1 VSAGGGWIRRGLL
14 ALLALALLIGALAAA
29 VHLGGPALARRHLPT
44 LLGEA
49 LGRTVS
55 LQDVEIDIP
64 RLRAAVTGLRV
75 AEAGS
80 ADAPAFTLARA
91 EVELAWAS
99 LGRRAPVV
107 TALRLSEP
115 RLRVVRQADGS
126 LNWDDVLRRL
136 RERPAQPDQ
145 PPPAF
150 SLAGVALRDGEV
162 LFTDRQLG
170 GEHRIESLRLDLPRL
185 SGFAE
190 DRDQPVT
197 PSASWR
203 LDGAEMTLTAS
214 TRPFDP
220 QLPTRAELGLTP
232 LELTAW
238 LRYLPMRL
246 PVEVRSARLA
256 GTASLS
262 FSRPPQGA
270 PELAVSATAELT
282 GIDLR
287 EPGGAPLLALPAAR
301 IGGVSLQPFAA
312 RYQVGEVVLEAP
324 VLTLHRRAGQT
335 RFLQAVLDAMPAP
348 ATATRAAT
356 TTTAATASAA
366 PKSAAAPK
374 SDEPAAAAPVWSVGA
389 IDIRAGA
396 IDFRDQR
403 FQPRPLALRV
413 KDLHAQVGPVGSQ
426 AAEPVPL
433 SLRLGLD
440 SGETLRA
447 KASLVPAP
455 LRLDGQ
461 VELAGLSLKRWWWL
475 AEPHLRL
482 DALDGRLG
490 ARTTVSLRDQGG
502 ETRLRLSGLLAELRS
517 LAMRER
523 GGARDLIRLPAVTLT
538 GLDLDLAA
546 RSVSARRFAIDGG
559 ELFMQR
565 LADGRIDLVEAL
577 RPPDPAPAAP
587 ARASGAVAAPA
598 APAATP
604 WRWQL
609 GQLAVSGLGATLRHA
624 ELSEKE
630 QQAGGDLV
638 ISQFGLTLD
647 GASSAPGAAA
657 RLALDAGVGRNG
669 RLQTQGSLSLSPLA
683 AQLRVDAWAL
693 SLLPFQPL
701 VAPLTTFTLN
711 SGRVTA
717 SGDLALTTRA
727 DGSPVVRWSG
737 DGSLTDVEAF
747 DRASGEELFRWK
759 SLALARTEVVSE
771 PLKVEIGQVAL
782 ADFFVRLILR
792 ADGRLNLRELVAR
805 PEEAAANGSAASA
818 SGTTSTSTTSTTSA
832 ASATSA
838 TSAALRAD
846 PPPAAAEAAPDPSM
860 ANPVR
865 SVNAVAR
872 AALPVRIGRV
882 SFTNG
887 NVDFSDFF
895 IKPNY
900 SANITGLIGG
910 ISALAPDTPGDLE
923 LRGRVDNAGRVE
935 ITGRVNPFAR
945 VLQLDIDA
953 RATDIDLP
961 RTTPYSVK
969 YLGYG
974 IEKGKLSAHL
984 QYRVEDRQLRAENRI
999 TLDQLTFGPRVE
1011 SATATQ
1017 LPVLFAVSLLKDRHG
1032 VIDVNLPIGGSLDDP
1047 DFSVGGLVLRIIFN
1061 LIVKAVTAPFSMLAG
1076 LFGGDAEEHASVPF
1090 EPGRIAIAGKAESR
1104 LRAMGKAMAD
1114 RPGLRLDLTGHADP
1128 TADEPALR
1136 RLLLER
1142 RLKTAKL
1149 RETRTVV
1156 PAGGIDTVPIE
1167 PAERLPLLRLVHQA
1181 AGLVRPRGASGQAA
1195 ELPPAEMEAGLMA
1208 SIEVTPAQLADLAS
1222 ARALAV
1228 KEWLSEHGGVAG
1240 DRIFLVSESAAASP
1254 TAPPT
1259 PASATS
1265 ASAASASTTTA
1276 PAATPGGPA
1285 PAGAKD
1291 NRAASGRHSDTGPR
1305 VDLRLK

>member
-1 VSAGGGWIRRGLL
+1 MSHGRRWIRRGLL
-14 ALLALALLIGALAAA
+14 VALALVLLLGALAAA
-29 VHLGGPALARRHLPT
+29 IHLGGPALARRHLPA

-49 LGRTVS
+49 LGRAVT
-55 LQDVEIDIP
+55 LGDVEIDIA
-64 RLRAAVTGLRV
+64 RLRAAVTDLRV
-75 AEAGS
+75 AEAGGG
-80 ADAPAFTLARA
+80 DAPAFSLARA

-99 LGRRAPVV
+99 LARRAPMV
-107 TALRLSEP
+107 TALRLTEP

-126 LNWDDVLRRL
+126 LSWDDVLRRL
-136 RERPAQPDQ
+136 RERPARPDE
-145 PPPAF
+145 PPPSF
-150 SLAGVALRDGEV
+150 LLTGVALRGGDL
-162 LFTDRQLG
+162 LFSDRQLG
-170 GEHRIESLRLDLPRL
+170 GEHRIEALRVDLPRL
-185 SGFAE
+185 SGFPE

-197 PSASWR
+197 PSASGR
-203 LDGAEMTLTAS
+203 LDGAEISLSAS

-220 QLPTRAELGLTP
+220 QLPTRAELSLAP
-232 LELTAW
+232 LDLVAW

-256 GTASLS
+256 GSASLS

-270 PELAVSATAELT
+270 PELDVSAKAELT
-282 GIDLR
+282 GVELR
-287 EPGGAPLLALPAAR
+287 EPGGAPLLSLPALR
-301 IGGVSLQPFAA
+301 VGSLSLQPLAA
-312 RYQVGEVVLEAP
+312 RYQIGEVVLEQPA
-324 VLTLHRRAGQT
+324 LTLHRRAGQT
-335 RFLQAVLDAMPAP
+335 RFLQAVLDALPAP
-348 ATATRAAT
+348 QPAKPP
-356 TTTAATASAA
+356 SADKPDA
-366 PKSAAAPK
+366 PAVA
-374 SDEPAAAAPVWSVGA
+374 WSVESLDIQGGA
-389 IDIRAGA
+389 IDL
-396 IDFRDQR
+396 RDQR
-403 FQPRPLALRV
+403 FAPRPLALRV
-413 KDLHAQVGPVGSQ
+413 KDLRATLGRFGSQ
-426 AAEPVPL
+426 AGEPMPL
-433 SLRLGLD
+433 TLRLGLD
-440 SGETLRA
+440 SGETLQAR
-447 KASLVPAP
+447 ASLVAQP
-455 LRLDGQ
+455 LRLDAQ
-461 VELAGLSLKRWWWL
+461 VALAGLSLKRWWWL

-482 DALDGRLG
+482 DAVDGRLG
-490 ARTTVSLRDQGG
+490 VRTAIALREQAG
-502 ETRLRLSGLLAELRS
+502 ETRLSISGLSAELRS

-523 GGARDLIRLPAVTLT
+523 GGARDLLRLPTVTLA
-538 GLDLDLAA
+538 GLDLDLTA
-546 RSVSARRFAIDGG
+546 RSIAVRRFGIEGG
-559 ELFMQR
+559 ELAIQR
-565 LADGRIDLVEAL
+565 LADGRIDLIEAL
-577 RPPDPAPAAP
+577 RPPDVAPASARAASTAP
-587 ARASGAVAAPA
+587 ASAPA
-598 APAATP
+598 TAPVTASAPATAPASAARP

-624 ELSEKE
+624 GLSEKE

-638 ISQFGLTLD
+638 ISQLGLQLE
-647 GASSAPGAAA
+647 GASSAPGAQA
-657 RLALDAGVGRNG
+657 RLALKAGVGRNG
-669 RLQTQGSLSLSPLA
+669 SLQTQGSLSLSPLA

-693 SLLPFQPL
+693 SLLPAQPL
-701 VAPLTTFTLN
+701 VAPFITFTLN

-717 SGDLALTTRA
+717 SGDLALATRA
-727 DGSPVVRWSG
+727 DGSPTISWNG
-737 DGSLTDVEAF
+737 DASVTDVEAF

-792 ADGRLNLRELVAR
+792 PDGRLNLRELVAR
-805 PEEAAANGSAASA
+805 PEEPAGAASAAGPGSAAA
-818 SGTTSTSTTSTTSA
+818 GPGSA
-832 ASATSA
+832 AAR
-838 TSAALRAD
+838 AALRAD
-846 PPPAAAEAAPDPSM
+846 PPPVAAEAAPDPSM

-865 SVNAVAR
+865 VVNASAR

-900 SANITGLIGG
+900 SANITGLVGG
-910 ISALAPDTPGDLE
+910 ISALAPDTAGDLE

-961 RTTPYSVK
+961 RTTPYAVK

-984 QYRVEDRQLRAENRI
+984 QYRIEDRQLRAENRI

-1090 EPGRIAIAGKAESR
+1090 EPGRIAIAGKSESR

-1128 TADEPALR
+1128 LVDEPALR

-1181 AGLVRPRGASGQAA
+1181 AGLVRPRAAAGQPA
-1195 ELPPAEMEAGLMA
+1195 ELPVAEMEAALMA
-1208 SIEVTPAQLADLAS
+1208 AIEVTPAQLADLAS

-1228 KEWLSEHGGVAG
+1228 KEWLSEQGGVAG
-1240 DRIFLVSESAAASP
+1240 DRIFLVAGGAPVAAAAATAGAAPEKPAHGEAAAS
-1254 TAPPT
+1254 
-1259 PASATS
+1259 
-1265 ASAASASTTTA
+1265 
-1276 PAATPGGPA
+1276 
-1285 PAGAKD
+1285 
-1291 NRAASGRHSDTGPR
+1291 GPR

>member
-1 VSAGGGWIRRGLL
+1 MTEQARGAQSGLSTGRVWIGRGLI
-14 ALLALALLIGALAAA
+14 ALLALALLLAAVAAA
-29 VHLGGPALARRHLPT
+29 VHVGGPALARRHLPVI
-44 LLGEA
+44 LGEA

-55 LQDVEIDIP
+55 LGDVEIDMP
-64 RLRAAVTGLRV
+64 GLRAAVTDLRV
-75 AEAGS
+75 AEAGG

-107 TALRLSEP
+107 KALRLEQP

-136 RERPAQPDQ
+136 SSRPARPDE
-145 PPPAF
+145 PPPRF
-150 SLAGVALRDGEV
+150 LLSGLALRDGEV
-162 LFTDRQLG
+162 LFSDRQLG
-170 GEHRIESLRLDLPRL
+170 GEHRIEALRLDLPRL
-185 SGFAE
+185 SGFSE
-190 DRDQPVT
+190 DRDQPVS

-203 LDGAEMTLTAS
+203 LDGAEMTLSAS

-220 QLPTRAELGLTP
+220 QLPTRAELSLAP

-270 PELAVSATAELT
+270 PELDVSATAELS
-282 GIDLR
+282 GIELR
-287 EPGGAPLLALPAAR
+287 EPDGAPLLSLPAVR
-301 IGGVSLQPFAA
+301 IGGLSLQPFAA
-312 RYQVGEVVLEAP
+312 RYQVGDVVLDAP
-324 VLTLHRRAGQT
+324 ALTLHRRAGQT
-335 RFLQAVLDAMPAP
+335 RFLQTVLDALP
-348 ATATRAAT
+348 ATAA
-356 TTTAATASAA
+356 AA
-366 PKSAAAPK
+366 PSAAAP
-374 SDEPAAAAPVWSVGA
+374 SATAPVWSVGA
-389 IDIRAGA
+389 FEIRAGA

-403 FQPRPLALRV
+403 FQPRPLSLRV
-413 KDLHAQVGPVGSQ
+413 KDLQ
-426 AAEPVPL
+426 ATLGRIGNQAGEPVPL
-433 SLRLGLD
+433 TLRLGLD
-440 SGETLRA
+440 SGETLQAR
-447 KASLVPAP
+447 ASLVPEP

-461 VELAGLSLKRWWWL
+461 VELAGVSLKRWWWL
-475 AEPHLRL
+475 AQPHLRL
-482 DALDGRLG
+482 DAVGGRIG
-490 ARTTVSLRDQGG
+490 ARTAVSLREEGG
-502 ETRLRLSGLLAELRS
+502 EARLRLSGLSAELRS

-523 GGARDLIRLPAVTLT
+523 GGTQDLVRLPAVTLS
-538 GLDLDLAA
+538 GLDLDLTA
-546 RSVSARRFAIDGG
+546 RSVAVRRLGIDGG
-559 ELFMQR
+559 ELLMQR
-565 LADGRIDLVEAL
+565 LTDGRIDLVEAL
-577 RPPDPAPAAP
+577 RPPGGDAAP
-587 ARASGAVAAPA
+587 ASAPA
-598 APAATP
+598 GKP
-604 WRWQL
+604 WRWRL
-609 GQLAVSGLGATLRHA
+609 GQLAVSDLGATLRHA
-624 ELSEKE
+624 GLSGKE

-638 ISQFGLTLD
+638 VSQLGLQLD
-647 GASSAPGAAA
+647 GASSVPGSAA
-657 RLALDAGVGRNG
+657 RLALKAGVGRNG
-669 RLQTQGSLSLSPLA
+669 SLQTQGSLSLSPLA

-693 SLLPFQPL
+693 SLLPAQPL
-701 VAPLTTFTLN
+701 LAPFVTFALN

-717 SGDLALTTRA
+717 SGDLALAVLA
-727 DGSPVVRWSG
+727 DGSPTVRWTG
-737 DGSLTDVEAF
+737 DGSVTDVEAF

-792 ADGRLNLRELVAR
+792 PDGRLNLRDLVAR
-805 PEEAAANGSAASA
+805 HDGPVSAGSATTNTATNTASTANTA
-818 SGTTSTSTTSTTSA
+818 SGA
-832 ASATSA
+832 ATRAG
-838 TSAALRAD
+838 LRAD
-846 PPPAAAEAAPDPSM
+846 PPPVAAEAAPDPST

-865 SVNAVAR
+865 SVDAAAR

-900 SANITGLIGG
+900 SANITGLVGG
-910 ISALAPDTPGDLE
+910 ISALAPDTAGDLE

-961 RTTPYSVK
+961 RTTPYAVK

-984 QYRVEDRQLRAENRI
+984 QYRIEDRQLRAENRI

-1017 LPVLFAVSLLKDRHG
+1017 LPVLFAVSLLKDRNG

-1090 EPGRIAIAGKAESR
+1090 EPGRIAITGKSESR

-1128 TADEPALR
+1128 LVDEPALR

-1167 PAERLPLLRLVHQA
+1167 PGERLPLLRLVHQA
-1181 AGLVRPRGASGQAA
+1181 AGLVRPRPAAGPSAGSSAGPAA
-1195 ELPPAEMEAGLMA
+1195 ELPAAEMEAGLMA
-1208 SIEVTPAQLADLAS
+1208 TIEVTPSQLADLAS

-1228 KEWLSEHGGVAG
+1228 KEWLSEQGGVAG
-1240 DRIFLVSESAAASP
+1240 DRIFLVAESAPGAAGPAGAAS
-1254 TAPPT
+1254 
-1259 PASATS
+1259 
-1265 ASAASASTTTA
+1265 TTA
-1276 PAATPGGPA
+1276 PATTAA
-1285 PAGAKD
+1285 AGSD
-1291 NRAASGRHSDTGPR
+1291 ASGRPPEKPAHGKAAASGPR